1 MEELATI
8 QSKIYEIRGQRVML
22 DRDLAELYGVT
33 TGNLNKA
40 VKRNIERFPERF
52 MFQLTEQEFLIFQ
65 NGTSSWGG
73 TRKRPYAFTEQGVSM
88 LSAVLRSPTAIQV
101 SIRIMDAFVAMRNY
115 IMTTSTMTAEL
126 SEIRAKL
133 TLLERADED
142 NAEAVNDLSEDMRKE
157 LDNIYGSERELLR
170 GPGSLFG
177 LADRFLKEPQRAPR
191 MYIACGTEDF
201 LFEANEHFFARFG
214 KELPIEYHTEPG
226 SHTWDHTYITKL
238 SQEGLFANLNRLD
251 DTLQSIAGVRTVTMR
266 PPGGFVS
273 DNAKQNLAKKGVP
286 AILWSIDTLDWKT
299 KNAQNTIN
307 VVLSSVKDGDI
318 ILMHDLYGTSADAAV
333 VLIPELKKRGYQ
345 LVTVS
350 EMASLRGGMT
360 PGQVYHSFRP

>member
-1 MEELATI
+1 MLKERTCPNLLMEELTTI

-52 MFQLTEQEFLIFQ
+52 MFQLAEQEFLIFQ
-65 NGTSSWGG
+65 NGTSNWGG

-157 LDNIYGSERELLR
+157 LDNIYE
-170 GPGSLFG
+170 
-177 LADRFLKEPQRAPR
+177 A
-191 MYIACGTEDF
+191 IAA
-201 LFEANEHFFARFG
+201 L
-214 KELPIEYHTEPG
+214 
-226 SHTWDHTYITKL
+226 
-238 SQEGLFANLNRLD
+238 
-251 DTLQSIAGVRTVTMR
+251 
-266 PPGGFVS
+266 
-273 DNAKQNLAKKGVP
+273 
-286 AILWSIDTLDWKT
+286 
-299 KNAQNTIN
+299 
-307 VVLSSVKDGDI
+307 SVK
-318 ILMHDLYGTSADAAV
+318 
-333 VLIPELKKRGYQ
+333 IPDVRQPRRPIGFKSSKKDK
-345 LVTVS
+345 
-350 EMASLRGGMT
+350 
-360 PGQVYHSFRP
+360 